1 MHQAPRRHF
10 LCQLLTVGGMG
21 AASLAGAQSSAT
33 APKVDEDSDQ
43 SKALGYRHDT
53 TKVDTKKYPQHKPA
67 QHCANCSFFQGKKD
81 DAWAGC
87 AMFGRKQIAGPG
99 WCLAWAKL
107 PG

>member
-1 MHQAPRRHF
+1 MHQTPRRHF
-10 LCQLLTVGGMG
+10 LCQLLAVGGMG
-21 AASLAGAQSSAT
+21 AASLAGAQST

-43 SKALGYRHDT
+43 AKALGYRHDT
-53 TKVDTKKYPQHKPA
+53 NKVDTKKYPQHKPA

-107 PG
+107 PA

>member
-10 LCQLLTVGGMG
+10 LCQLLAVGGMG
-21 AASLAGAQSSAT
+21 AASLAGAQSSA
-33 APKVDEDSDQ
+33 PKVDEDSDQ
-43 SKALGYRHDT
+43 ARALGYRHDSS
-53 TKVDTKKYPQHKPA
+53 KVDTKKYPQHQPA

-81 DAWAGC
+81 DAWGGC
-87 AMFGRKQIAGPG
+87 AMFGRKQIAAPG